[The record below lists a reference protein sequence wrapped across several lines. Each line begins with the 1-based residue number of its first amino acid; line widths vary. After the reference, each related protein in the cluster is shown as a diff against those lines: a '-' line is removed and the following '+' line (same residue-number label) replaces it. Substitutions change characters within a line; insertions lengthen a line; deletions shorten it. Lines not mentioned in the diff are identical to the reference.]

1 MALTEDVL
9 LEFIVFDATRV
20 VGVDHLEEWVDELAL
35 DGDLQ
40 LSDQVCDLVDSE
52 VATLVQV
59 EVVEDLLK
67 ELRVLA
73 GELPHARLNFAE
85 QVGNSLLSDS

>member
-1 MALTEDVL
+1 MASENVL
-9 LEFIVFDATRV
+9 LEFIVLDAARV
-20 VGVDHLEEWVDELAL
+20 VCVDNLEEGVDELAL

-40 LSDQVCDLVDSE
+40 LGNEIGDLVNSE
-52 VATLVQV
+52 VTALVQV

-73 GELPHARLNFAE
+73 G
-85 QVGNSLLSDS
+85 